1 MPAPMGDEG
10 FMPKHKMK
18 SSLIYP
24 ELGQTIRLASLC
36 GNQRGRPFFDK
47 QVAMAEETLK
57 RQQAIV
63 GCRTGSPR
71 FILYCRIHGK
81 SLQILVIKEYDR
93 FLI

>member
-1 MPAPMGDEG
+1 MSAPMGDEG

-57 RQQAIV
+57 RQR
-63 GCRTGSPR
+63 RTGDPR
-71 FILYCRIHGK
+71 FILYCRIHG
-81 SLQILVIKEYDR
+81 
-93 FLI
+93 

>member
-1 MPAPMGDEG
+1 MSESMPAPMGDEG
-10 FMPKHKMK
+10 FMSKHKMK

-63 GCRTGSPR
+63 VFRTGNPR
-71 FILYCRIHGK
+71 FILYRKIHG
-81 SLQILVIKEYDR
+81 
-93 FLI
+93 

>member
-24 ELGQTIRLASLC
+24 ELGQT
-36 GNQRGRPFFDK
+36 
-47 QVAMAEETLK
+47 MAEETLK

-63 GCRTGSPR
+63 GCRTGDPR
-71 FILYCRIHGK
+71 FILYCRIHG
-81 SLQILVIKEYDR
+81 
-93 FLI
+93 

>member
-1 MPAPMGDEG
+1 MSAPMGDEG

-63 GCRTGSPR
+63 VFRTGNPR
-71 FILYCRIHGK
+71 FILYRKIHG
-81 SLQILVIKEYDR
+81 
-93 FLI
+93 

>member
-24 ELGQTIRLASLC
+24 ELGQT
-36 GNQRGRPFFDK
+36 
-47 QVAMAEETLK
+47 MAEETLK

-63 GCRTGSPR
+63 GCRTGDPR